1 MNTERMQRLTLIYV
15 ASYLVAGGVGLIA
28 APGMTLRLLLS
39 TGTYGEVM
47 PRVVGMFMLVLGGLI
62 HQFVRARD
70 YRYYQYTVVARSF
83 IVVVLTS
90 LYFKTRDPLFIVLD
104 VIVLVGLVPSIWIAA
119 RLGRSAG
126 RAPSQRA

>member
-1 MNTERMQRLTLIYV
+1 MQRLTLIYV

-62 HQFVRARD
+62 HQFVRA
-70 YRYYQYTVVARSF
+70 
-83 IVVVLTS
+83 
-90 LYFKTRDPLFIVLD
+90 
-104 VIVLVGLVPSIWIAA
+104 
-119 RLGRSAG
+119 
-126 RAPSQRA
+126 